1 MLMTI
6 WSFTKTTIKMNKPL
20 SAADI
25 KRYNLRIW
33 QIVIGS
39 IALFTIFISMI
50 GFGLFGSLPS
60 FRDIEHP
67 KSNQASEII
76 ADDGRTLGTYF
87 VQNRSN
93 VTYKEISP
101 NVINGLIAT
110 EDTRFKEHSGI
121 DFQRTFT
128 IIGYNLIGKKQ
139 GGSTITQQ
147 LALNL
152 FSEEGRQRN
161 FFKRVMQKFKEW
173 VVAVKLE
180 RNYTK
185 EEIITMYLNTVDFGN
200 QAYGIKSAAR
210 VYFNTTPDKLTVPQ
224 AATLVGMQKGIT
236 MYSPTRNPE
245 RSKERRNTVMAMM
258 VKSDFLT
265 QQQFDEE
272 KETPLNLRFN
282 AATVNDGIAP
292 YFRSVLKNDIKNIFE
307 EQGITKPDGSSYDL
321 DRDGLKVYTTLN
333 YDMQEYAEAAQ
344 KEYMKTLQAQF
355 LNSWKGRN
363 PFKDKALQIEQG
375 IKRSDRYKSLKLEGK
390 SDEEIT
396 TDFNTPTELTIFTWK
411 GNVDTTM
418 KPIDSVRYYK
428 MLLRN
433 AMMSMDPTTGYV
445 KAWVGGIN
453 YEHFKYDQVKMGTRQ
468 VGSTAK
474 PFTYAV
480 AVENGFSPCL
490 TVPNVPV
497 TIDGYGEP
505 YTPRSSGKPLEGAI
519 TLQKALAYSQ
529 NYVTAYLMKQVGPV
543 AVANLATKMGIP
555 NVPAYPSICLGSF
568 DASVYNMVGAYG
580 AFANKGI
587 YTQPVYLLRI
597 EDKNGVVLFSQ
608 KPIPKPVMSEEVAYV
623 MTRML
628 KGVVTGGTGYRL
640 INKYKVNAPI
650 GGKTG
655 TTQNNSDGWF
665 MAITPQLVTGIWTGC
680 EDRAFHFLSTNQ
692 GEGANTALP
701 IFAGFI
707 KRVYGNPKLKI
718 SHADFEAPKSGVSIV
733 FDCNQY
739 QKQEEGTTELDE
751 KLGF

>member
-1 MLMTI
+1 
-6 WSFTKTTIKMNKPL
+6 MNKPL
-20 SAADI
+20 SKEET
-25 KRYNLRIW
+25 KRYSLRIW
-33 QIVIGS
+33 KVLIGG
-39 IALFTIFISMI
+39 IAVFAIFISMI
-50 GFGLFGSLPS
+50 GFGLFGALPS

-76 ADDGRTLGTYF
+76 AEDGRTLGTYF

-93 VTYKEISP
+93 VSYKDISP

-121 DFQRTFT
+121 DFKRTFS

-139 GGSTITQQ
+139 GASTITQQ
-147 LALNL
+147 LAKNL
-152 FSEEGRQRN
+152 FPRESNLN
-161 FFKRVMQKFKEW
+161 FFSLVLTKFKEW
-173 VVAVKLE
+173 IVAVKLE

-210 VYFNTTPDKLTVPQ
+210 VYFNTSPDKLTLTQ
-224 AATLVGMQKGIT
+224 ASTLVGMQKGIT
-236 MYSPTRNPE
+236 MYSPTRHPE
-245 RSKERRNTVMAMM
+245 RSKDRRNTVMAMM
-258 VKSDFLT
+258 VKLDLLT
-265 QQQFDEE
+265 PQEFE
-272 KETPLNLRFN
+272 KQKDKPLDLHFN

-292 YFRSVLKNDIKNIFE
+292 YFRSVLKSDVKTIFQD
-307 EQGITKPDGSSYDL
+307 QGITKSDGTPYDL
-321 DRDGLKVYTTLN
+321 DRDGLKIYTTLN
-333 YDMQEYAEAAQ
+333 YDMQVYAEEAQ
-344 KEYMKTLQAQF
+344 KEYMKVLQQQF
-355 LNSWKGRN
+355 INSWKGRN
-363 PFKDKALQIEQG
+363 PFKDKSLQIEQG
-375 IKRSDRYKSLKLEGK
+375 IKRSDRYKSLKAEGK
-390 SDEEIT
+390 TDEEIKQ
-396 TDFNTPTELTIFTWK
+396 DFNTPTELTIFTWK

-433 AMMSMDPTTGYV
+433 AMMTMDPTNGHV

-453 YEHFKYDQVKMGTRQ
+453 FEHFKYDQVKMGTRQ

-480 AVENGFSPCL
+480 AIENGYSPCY

-497 TIDGYGEP
+497 TIEGYGEP
-505 YTPRSSGKPLEGAI
+505 WTPKSTGTLPGVL

-529 NYVTAYLMKQVGPV
+529 NYITAYLMKQVGPV

-555 NVPAYPSICLGSF
+555 NVPAYPSIALGTF
-568 DASVYNMVGAYG
+568 DSSIYNMVGAYG
-580 AFANKGI
+580 AFANKGF
-587 YTQPVYLLRI
+587 YTQPIYLLRV
-597 EDKNGVVLFSQ
+597 EDKNGVVLYSQ
-608 KPIPKPVMSEEVAYV
+608 KAIPKPVMSEEVAYV

-628 KGVVTGGTGYRL
+628 KGVITNGTGSRL
-640 INKYKVNAPI
+640 NYKYKVNAPI

-665 MAITPQLVTGIWTGC
+665 MAITPQLVTGVWTGC
-680 EDRAFHFLSTNQ
+680 EDRAFHFISTGQ

-707 KRVYGNPKLKI
+707 KRVYANPSLKI
-718 SHADFEAPKSGVSIV
+718 SHADFEAPKAGVSIV

>member
-1 MLMTI
+1 
-6 WSFTKTTIKMNKPL
+6 MNKPL
-20 SAADI
+20 SKEET
-25 KRYNLRIW
+25 KRYSLRIW
-33 QIVIGS
+33 KVLIGG
-39 IALFTIFISMI
+39 IALFAIFISMI
-50 GFGLFGSLPS
+50 GFGLFGALPS

-76 ADDGRTLGTYF
+76 AENGRTLGTYF

-93 VTYKEISP
+93 VSYKDISP

-128 IIGYNLIGKKQ
+128 IIFYNLIGKKQ

-173 VVAVKLE
+173 IVAVKLE

-210 VYFNTTPDKLTVPQ
+210 VYFNTTPDKLSVTE

-245 RSKERRNTVMAMM
+245 RSKARRNTVMAMM
-258 VKSDFLT
+258 VKSDYLT
-265 QQQFDEE
+265 QQEFERQKDQ
-272 KETPLNLRFN
+272 PLNLHFN

-292 YFRSVLKNDIKNIFE
+292 YFRSVLKSDIKTIFQD
-307 EQGITKPDGSSYDL
+307 QGITKSDGTPYDL
-321 DRDGLKVYTTLN
+321 DRDGLKIYTTLN
-333 YDMQEYAEAAQ
+333 YDMQVYAEEAQ
-344 KEYMKTLQAQF
+344 KEYMKVLQQQF
-355 LNSWKGRN
+355 VNSWKGRN

-390 SDEEIT
+390 SDEEIKQ
-396 TDFNTPTELTIFTWK
+396 DFNTPTDLTIFTWK

-433 AMMSMDPTTGYV
+433 AMMTMDPTDGHV

-453 YEHFKYDQVKMGTRQ
+453 FEHFKYDQVKMGTRQ

-480 AVENGFSPCL
+480 AIENGYSPCY

-497 TIDGYGEP
+497 TIDGYGDP
-505 YTPRSSGKPLEGAI
+505 WTPKSTGTLPGIL

-529 NYVTAYLMKQVGPV
+529 NYITAYLMKQVGPV

-555 NVPAYPSICLGSF
+555 NVPAYPSIALGTF
-568 DASVYNMVGAYG
+568 DASIYNMVGAYG
-580 AFANKGI
+580 AFANKGF
-587 YTQPVYLLRI
+587 YTQPIYLLRI
-597 EDKNGVVLFSQ
+597 EDKNGVVLYSQ
-608 KPIPKPVMSEEVAYV
+608 KAIPKPVMSEEVAYV

-628 KGVVTGGTGYRL
+628 KGVITNGTGSRL
-640 INKYKVNAPI
+640 NYKYKVNAPI

-665 MAITPQLVTGIWTGC
+665 MAITPQLVTGVWTGC
-680 EDRAFHFLSTNQ
+680 EDRAFHFISTGQ

-707 KRVYGNPKLKI
+707 KRVYANPSLKI
-718 SHADFEAPKSGVSIV
+718 SHADFEIPKAGVSIV